1 MGILRSQLESALNFV
16 FKSYFGHPLF
26 NLKMVKGDRATWK
39 AKYFVKIGQ
48 LLDEYP
54 RIFIVG
60 ADNVRSKQMQQIRAS
75 LRGIAEILMGKNT
88 MMTKAIRAHLPNNPS
103 LEKILPFIKG
113 NVGLVFSKE
122 DPVLVRDKLLENK
135 VAAPA
140 RAGAIAPVDVI
151 VEAQNTGM
159 GPEKTNFF
167 QALNIST
174 KIAKGAIEIVSN
186 VHLIH
191 VGDKVGASEA
201 TLLQMLNVKPFSYG
215 LIVENIYDNGAVFS
229 PEILDITD
237 EQLLAKFQQGISN
250 VAAVS
255 LNIGYCTQASIP
267 HSIINGFKNVVAVAV
282 EAEIDFPQA
291 DGIKAY
297 LADPSAFA
305 VAAAPAAGGAAQ
317 ETKEE
322 EVKEESEEEESDDD
336 MGFSLF
342 D

>member
-1 MGILRSQLESALNFV
+1 
-16 FKSYFGHPLF
+16 
-26 NLKMVKGDRATWK
+26 MVKGDRAAWK
-39 AKYFVKIGQ
+39 ASYFLKIQ
-48 LLDEYP
+48 RLLEEYP

-60 ADNVRSKQMQQIRAS
+60 ADNVRSKQMQQIRVS

-88 MMTKAIRAHLPNNPS
+88 MMNKAIRGQLSNNPA
-103 LEKILPFIKG
+103 LEKLLPHIKG

-140 RAGAIAPVDVI
+140 RAGALAPVDVI

-159 GPEKTNFF
+159 GPEKTSFF

-191 VGDKVGASEA
+191 KGDKVGASEA
-201 TLLQMLNVKPFSYG
+201 TLLQMLDVKPFAYG
-215 LIVENIYDNGAVFS
+215 LIVENIYDNGAVFA
-229 PEILDITD
+229 PEVLDITD
-237 EQLLAKFQQGISN
+237 EQLLSKFQLGITN
-250 VAAVS
+250 VAAAS
-255 LNIGYCTQASIP
+255 LAIGYCTEASLP
-267 HSIINGFKNVVAVAV
+267 HTIINVFKNVLAVAV
-282 EAEIDFPQA
+282 ETDISFPEA
-291 DGIKAY
+291 DTVKAF

-305 VAAAPAAGGAAQ
+305 VAAAPEAEAAVE
-317 ETKEE
+317 ETKE

>member
-1 MGILRSQLESALNFV
+1 
-16 FKSYFGHPLF
+16 
-26 NLKMVKGDRATWK
+26 MVKGDRAQWK
-39 AKYFVKIGQ
+39 AKYFIKIQ
-48 LLDEYP
+48 RLLEEYP

-60 ADNVRSKQMQQIRAS
+60 ADNVRSKQMQQIRVS

-88 MMTKAIRAHLPNNPS
+88 MMNKAIRGQLASNPA
-103 LEKILPFIKG
+103 LEKLLPHIKG

-140 RAGAIAPVDVI
+140 RAGAIAPCDVI

-159 GPEKTNFF
+159 GPEKTSFF

-191 VGDKVGASEA
+191 AGDKVGQSEA
-201 TLLQMLNVKPFSYG
+201 TLLQMLNVMPFAYG
-215 LIVENIYDNGAVFS
+215 LVVENIYDNGAVFA
-229 PEILDITD
+229 PEVLDITD
-237 EQLLAKFQQGISN
+237 EQLLSKFQLGISN
-250 VAAVS
+250 VASVS
-255 LNIGYCTQASIP
+255 LEIGYCTQASVP
-267 HSIINGFKNVVAVAV
+267 HSIINGFKNLLAVAV
-282 EAEIDFPQA
+282 EADIDFPQA
-291 DGIKAY
+291 DAVKAY
-297 LADPSAFA
+297 LADPTAFA
-305 VAAAPAAGGAAQ
+305 VAAPVEAEAAE
-317 ETKEE
+317 ETQE

>member
-1 MGILRSQLESALNFV
+1 
-16 FKSYFGHPLF
+16 
-26 NLKMVKGDRATWK
+26 MVKGDRAQWK
-39 AKYFVKIGQ
+39 AKYFIKIQ
-48 LLDEYP
+48 RLLEEYP

-60 ADNVRSKQMQQIRAS
+60 ADNVRSKQMQQIRVS

-88 MMTKAIRAHLPNNPS
+88 MMNKAIRGQLASNPA
-103 LEKILPFIKG
+103 LEKLLPHIKG

-140 RAGAIAPVDVI
+140 RAGAIAPCDVI

-159 GPEKTNFF
+159 GPEKTSFF

-191 VGDKVGASEA
+191 AGDKVGQSEA
-201 TLLQMLNVKPFSYG
+201 TLLQMLNVMPFAYG
-215 LIVENIYDNGAVFS
+215 LVVENIYDNGAVFA
-229 PEILDITD
+229 PEVLDITD
-237 EQLLAKFQQGISN
+237 EQLLSKFQLGISN
-250 VAAVS
+250 VASVS
-255 LNIGYCTQASIP
+255 LEIGYCTQASVP
-267 HSIINGFKNVVAVAV
+267 HSIINGFKNVLAVAV
-282 EAEIDFPQA
+282 EADIDFPQA
-291 DGIKAY
+291 DAVKAY
-297 LADPSAFA
+297 LADPTAFA
-305 VAAAPAAGGAAQ
+305 VAAPVEAEAVE
-317 ETKEE
+317 ETKE

>member
-1 MGILRSQLESALNFV
+1 
-16 FKSYFGHPLF
+16 
-26 NLKMVKGDRATWK
+26 MVKGDRAEWK
-39 AKYFVKIGQ
+39 ANYFLKIQ
-48 LLDEYP
+48 RLLEEYP

-60 ADNVRSKQMQQIRAS
+60 ADNVRSKQMQQIRVS

-88 MMTKAIRAHLPNNPS
+88 MMNKAIRGQLSTNPQ
-103 LEKILPFIKG
+103 LEKLLPHIKG

-122 DPVLVRDKLLENK
+122 DPCLVRDKLLENK

-140 RAGAIAPVDVI
+140 RAGAIAPCDVI

-159 GPEKTNFF
+159 GPEKTSFF

-191 VGDKVGASEA
+191 AGDKVGQSEA
-201 TLLQMLNVKPFSYG
+201 TLLQMLNVMPFAYG
-215 LIVENIYDNGAVFS
+215 LVVENIYDNGAVFA
-229 PEILDITD
+229 PEVLDITD
-237 EQLLAKFQQGISN
+237 EQLLSKFQLGITN
-250 VAAVS
+250 VAAAS
-255 LNIGYCTQASIP
+255 LEMGYCTQASVP
-267 HSIINGFKNVVAVAV
+267 HSIINAFKNVLAVAV
-282 EAEIDFPQA
+282 ETDISFPQA
-291 DGIKAY
+291 DTVKAF

-305 VAAAPAAGGAAQ
+305 VAAAPAEAEAVE
-317 ETKEE
+317 ETKE

>member
-1 MGILRSQLESALNFV
+1 
-16 FKSYFGHPLF
+16 
-26 NLKMVKGDRATWK
+26 MVKGDRAAWK
-39 AKYFVKIGQ
+39 ASYFLKIQ
-48 LLDEYP
+48 RLLEEYP

-60 ADNVRSKQMQQIRAS
+60 ADNVRSKQMQQIRVS

-88 MMTKAIRAHLPNNPS
+88 MMNKAIRGQLANNPA
-103 LEKILPFIKG
+103 LEKLLPHIKG

-140 RAGAIAPVDVI
+140 RAGALAPVDVI

-159 GPEKTNFF
+159 GPEKTSFF

-191 VGDKVGASEA
+191 KGDKVGASEA
-201 TLLQMLNVKPFSYG
+201 TLLQMLDVKPFAYG
-215 LIVENIYDNGAVFS
+215 LIVENIYDNGAVFA
-229 PEILDITD
+229 PEVLDITD
-237 EQLLAKFQQGISN
+237 DQLLSKFQLGISN
-250 VAAVS
+250 VAAAS
-255 LNIGYCTQASIP
+255 LAIGYCTEASLP
-267 HSIINGFKNVVAVAV
+267 HTIINVFKNVLAVAV
-282 EAEIDFPQA
+282 ETDISFPEA
-291 DGIKAY
+291 DTVKAF

-305 VAAAPAAGGAAQ
+305 VAAAPAEAAVE
-317 ETKEE
+317 ETKE

>member
-1 MGILRSQLESALNFV
+1 
-16 FKSYFGHPLF
+16 
-26 NLKMVKGDRATWK
+26 MVKGDRAEWK
-39 AKYFVKIGQ
+39 AKYFVKMNR
-48 LLDEYP
+48 LLEEYP

-60 ADNVRSKQMQQIRAS
+60 ADNVRSKQMQQIRVS

-88 MMTKAIRAHLPNNPS
+88 MMNKAIRTQLSSNPA
-103 LEKILPFIKG
+103 LEKLLPHIKG

-140 RAGAIAPVDVI
+140 RAGAIAPIDVI

-159 GPEKTNFF
+159 GPEKTSFF

-174 KIAKGAIEIVSN
+174 KIAKGSIEIVSN

-191 VGDKVGASEA
+191 AGDKVGQSEA
-201 TLLQMLNVKPFSYG
+201 TLLQMLNVQPFHYG
-215 LIVENIYDNGAVFS
+215 LVVENIYDNGAVFA
-229 PEILDITD
+229 PEVLDITD
-237 EQLLAKFQQGISN
+237 EQLLGKFQLGLSN
-250 VAAVS
+250 IASVS
-255 LNIGYCTQASIP
+255 LEIGYCTQASVP
-267 HSIINGFKNVVAVAV
+267 HSIINGFKNVLAVAV
-282 EAEIDFPQA
+282 ETDISFPQA
-291 DGIKAY
+291 DTIKAY

-305 VAAAPAAGGAAQ
+305 VAAAPVQAEAAAE
-317 ETKEE
+317 ETKE
-322 EVKEESEEEESDDD
+322 EVKEESEEESDDD

>member
-1 MGILRSQLESALNFV
+1 
-16 FKSYFGHPLF
+16 
-26 NLKMVKGDRATWK
+26 MVKGDRATWK
-39 AKYFVKIGQ
+39 ASYFVKIAR
-48 LLDEYP
+48 LLEEYP

-60 ADNVRSKQMQQIRAS
+60 ADNVRSKQMQQIRVS

-88 MMTKAIRAHLPNNPS
+88 MMCKAIRGHMQNNPA
-103 LEKILPFIKG
+103 LEKLLPHIKG
-113 NVGLVFSKE
+113 NIGLVFSKE

-140 RAGAIAPVDVI
+140 RAGAIAPVDVV

-159 GPEKTNFF
+159 GPEKTSFF

-191 VGDKVGASEA
+191 AGDKVGQSEA
-201 TLLQMLNVKPFSYG
+201 TLLQMLGVKPFAYG
-215 LIVENIYDNGAVFS
+215 LVVENIYDNGAVFA

-237 EQLLAKFQQGISN
+237 DQLMAKFQLGVSN
-250 VAAVS
+250 VAAAS
-255 LNIGYCTQASIP
+255 LAMGYCTQASVP
-267 HSIINGFKNVVAVAV
+267 HSVINGFKNVLAVAV
-282 EAEIDFPQA
+282 ETDISFPIA
-291 DGIKAY
+291 DTVKAF

-305 VAAAPAAGGAAQ
+305 VAAPVEAAVE

-322 EVKEESEEEESDDD
+322 VAEESEEEESDDD

>member
-1 MGILRSQLESALNFV
+1 
-16 FKSYFGHPLF
+16 
-26 NLKMVKGDRATWK
+26 MVKGDRAEWK
-39 AKYFVKIGQ
+39 AKYFVKMNR
-48 LLDEYP
+48 LLEEYP

-60 ADNVRSKQMQQIRAS
+60 ADNVRSKQMQQIRVS

-88 MMTKAIRAHLPNNPS
+88 MMNKAIRTQLSSNPA
-103 LEKILPFIKG
+103 LEKLLPHIKG

-140 RAGAIAPVDVI
+140 RAGAIAPIDVI

-159 GPEKTNFF
+159 GPEKTSFF

-174 KIAKGAIEIVSN
+174 KIAKGSIEIVSN

-191 VGDKVGASEA
+191 AGDKVGQSEA
-201 TLLQMLNVKPFSYG
+201 TLLQMLNVQPFHYG
-215 LIVENIYDNGAVFS
+215 LVVENIYDNGAVFA
-229 PEILDITD
+229 PEVLDITD
-237 EQLLAKFQQGISN
+237 EQLLGKFQLGLSN
-250 VAAVS
+250 VASVS
-255 LNIGYCTQASIP
+255 LEIGYCTQASVP
-267 HSIINGFKNVVAVAV
+267 HSIINGFKNVLAVAV
-282 EAEIDFPQA
+282 ETDISFPQA
-291 DGIKAY
+291 DTIKAY

-305 VAAAPAAGGAAQ
+305 VVAAPVQAEAAAE
-317 ETKEE
+317 ETKE
-322 EVKEESEEEESDDD
+322 EVKEESEEESDDD

>member
-1 MGILRSQLESALNFV
+1 
-16 FKSYFGHPLF
+16 
-26 NLKMVKGDRATWK
+26 MVKGDRAQWK
-39 AKYFVKIGQ
+39 ANYFLKMNR
-48 LLDEYP
+48 LLEEYP

-60 ADNVRSKQMQQIRAS
+60 ADNVRSKQMQQIRVS

-88 MMTKAIRAHLPNNPS
+88 MMNKAIRGMIPSNPS
-103 LEKILPFIKG
+103 LEKLLPHIKG

-159 GPEKTNFF
+159 GPEKTSFF

-174 KIAKGAIEIVSN
+174 KIARGSIEIVSN

-191 VGDKVGASEA
+191 VGDKVGQSEA
-201 TLLQMLNVKPFSYG
+201 TLLQMLNVHPFHYG
-215 LIVENIYDNGAVFS
+215 LVVENIYDNGAVFA
-229 PEILDITD
+229 PEVLDITD
-237 EQLLAKFQQGISN
+237 EQLLGKFQLGVAN
-250 VAAVS
+250 VASVS
-255 LNIGYCTQASIP
+255 LAINYCTQASVP
-267 HSIINGFKNVVAVAV
+267 HSIINGFKNVLAVAV
-282 EAEIDFPQA
+282 ETDISFPQA
-291 DGIKAY
+291 DTIKAY

-305 VAAAPAAGGAAQ
+305 VAAPAQAEAAVE

-322 EVKEESEEEESDDD
+322 VEEESEEESDDD

>member
-1 MGILRSQLESALNFV
+1 
-16 FKSYFGHPLF
+16 
-26 NLKMVKGDRATWK
+26 MVKGDRAQWK
-39 AKYFVKIGQ
+39 AKYFIKIQ
-48 LLDEYP
+48 RLLEEYP

-60 ADNVRSKQMQQIRAS
+60 ADNVRSKQMQQIRVS

-88 MMTKAIRAHLPNNPS
+88 MMNKAIRGQLASNPA
-103 LEKILPFIKG
+103 LEKLLPHIKG

-140 RAGAIAPVDVI
+140 RAGAIAPCDVI

-159 GPEKTNFF
+159 GPEKTSFF

-191 VGDKVGASEA
+191 AGDKVGQSEA
-201 TLLQMLNVKPFSYG
+201 TLLQMLNVMPFAYG
-215 LIVENIYDNGAVFS
+215 LVVENIYDNGAVFA
-229 PEILDITD
+229 PEVLDITD
-237 EQLLAKFQQGISN
+237 EQLLSKFQLGISN
-250 VAAVS
+250 VASVS
-255 LNIGYCTQASIP
+255 LEIGYCTQASVP
-267 HSIINGFKNVVAVAV
+267 HSIINGFKNLLAVAV
-282 EAEIDFPQA
+282 EADIDFPQA
-291 DGIKAY
+291 DAVKAY
-297 LADPSAFA
+297 LADPTAFA
-305 VAAAPAAGGAAQ
+305 VAAPVEAEAVE
-317 ETKEE
+317 ETQE

>member
-1 MGILRSQLESALNFV
+1 
-16 FKSYFGHPLF
+16 
-26 NLKMVKGDRATWK
+26 MVKGDRAAWK
-39 AKYFVKIGQ
+39 ASYFLKIQ
-48 LLDEYP
+48 RLLEEYP

-60 ADNVRSKQMQQIRAS
+60 ADNVRSKQMQQIRVS

-88 MMTKAIRAHLPNNPS
+88 MMNKAIRGQLSNNPA
-103 LEKILPFIKG
+103 LEKLLPHIKG

-140 RAGAIAPVDVI
+140 RAGALAPVDVI

-159 GPEKTNFF
+159 GPEKTSFF

-191 VGDKVGASEA
+191 KGDKVGASEA
-201 TLLQMLNVKPFSYG
+201 TLLQMLDVKPFAYG
-215 LIVENIYDNGAVFS
+215 LIVENIYDNGAVFA
-229 PEILDITD
+229 PEVLDITD
-237 EQLLAKFQQGISN
+237 DQLLSKFQLGISN
-250 VAAVS
+250 VAAAS
-255 LNIGYCTQASIP
+255 LAIGYCTEASLP
-267 HSIINGFKNVVAVAV
+267 HTIINVFKNVLAVAV
-282 EAEIDFPQA
+282 ETDISFPEA
-291 DGIKAY
+291 DTVKAF

-305 VAAAPAAGGAAQ
+305 VAAAPAEAAVE
-317 ETKEE
+317 ETKE

>member
-1 MGILRSQLESALNFV
+1 
-16 FKSYFGHPLF
+16 
-26 NLKMVKGDRATWK
+26 MVKGDRATWK
-39 AKYFVKIGQ
+39 ANYFVKLAR

-60 ADNVRSKQMQQIRAS
+60 ADNVRSKQMQQIRHS
-75 LRGIAEILMGKNT
+75 LRGMAEILMGKNT
-88 MMTKAIRAHLPNNPS
+88 MMCKAIRAHLGTNPS
-103 LEKILPFIKG
+103 LEKLLPHIKG

-140 RAGAIAPVDVI
+140 RAGAIAPIDVY

-159 GPEKTNFF
+159 GPEKTSFF

-174 KIAKGAIEIVSN
+174 KIAKGSIEIVSR
-186 VHLIH
+186 VHL
-191 VGDKVGASEA
+191 VKKDEKVGASEA
-201 TLLQMLNVKPFSYG
+201 TLLQMLNVKPFAYG
-215 LIVENIYDNGAVFS
+215 LVVENIYDNGAVFA

-237 EQLLAKFQQGISN
+237 EQLLAKFQAGCTN
-250 VAAVS
+250 VAAAS
-255 LNIGYCTQASIP
+255 LGLGYCTQASVP
-267 HSIINGFKNVVAVAV
+267 HSILNGFKNVLAVAV
-282 EAEIDFPQA
+282 EADIDFPQA
-291 DGIKAY
+291 DAVKAF
-297 LADPSAFA
+297 LADPTAFA
-305 VAAAPAAGGAAQ
+305 VAAAPAAAAAAE
-317 ETKEE
+317 ETKE

>member
-1 MGILRSQLESALNFV
+1 
-16 FKSYFGHPLF
+16 
-26 NLKMVKGDRATWK
+26 MVKGDRAEWK
-39 AKYFVKIGQ
+39 AKYFVKMNR
-48 LLDEYP
+48 LLEEYP

-60 ADNVRSKQMQQIRAS
+60 ADNVRSKQMQQIRVS

-88 MMTKAIRAHLPNNPS
+88 MMNKAIRTQLSSNPA
-103 LEKILPFIKG
+103 LEKLLPHIKG

-140 RAGAIAPVDVI
+140 RAGAIAPIDVI

-159 GPEKTNFF
+159 GPEKTSFF

-174 KIAKGAIEIVSN
+174 KIAKGSIEIVSN

-191 VGDKVGASEA
+191 AGDKVGPSEA
-201 TLLQMLNVKPFSYG
+201 TLLQMLNVQPFHYG
-215 LIVENIYDNGAVFS
+215 LVVENIYDNGAVFA
-229 PEILDITD
+229 PEVLDITD
-237 EQLLAKFQQGISN
+237 EQLLGKFQLGLSN
-250 VAAVS
+250 VASVS
-255 LNIGYCTQASIP
+255 LEIGYCTQASVP
-267 HSIINGFKNVVAVAV
+267 HSIINGFKNVLAVAV
-282 EAEIDFPQA
+282 ETDISFPQA
-291 DGIKAY
+291 DTIKAY

-305 VAAAPAAGGAAQ
+305 VAAAPVQAEAAAE
-317 ETKEE
+317 ETKE
-322 EVKEESEEEESDDD
+322 EVKEESEEESDDD

>member
-1 MGILRSQLESALNFV
+1 
-16 FKSYFGHPLF
+16 
-26 NLKMVKGDRATWK
+26 MVKGDRATWK
-39 AKYFVKIGQ
+39 AKYFVKIQ
-48 LLDEYP
+48 RLLEEYP

-60 ADNVRSKQMQQIRAS
+60 ADNVRSKQMQQIRVS

-88 MMTKAIRAHLPNNPS
+88 MMNKAIRGQIANNPA
-103 LEKILPFIKG
+103 LEKLLPHIKG

-140 RAGAIAPVDVI
+140 RAGAIAPCDVI

-159 GPEKTNFF
+159 GPEKTSFF

-191 VGDKVGASEA
+191 AGDKVGQSEA
-201 TLLQMLNVKPFSYG
+201 TLLQMLGVMPFAYG
-215 LIVENIYDNGAVFS
+215 LVVENIYDNGAVFA
-229 PEILDITD
+229 PEVLDITD
-237 EQLLAKFQQGISN
+237 EQLLSKFQLGISN

-255 LNIGYCTQASIP
+255 LQIGYCTQASVP
-267 HSIINGFKNVVAVAV
+267 HSIINGFKNVLAVAV
-282 EAEIDFPQA
+282 ETDISFPQA
-291 DGIKAY
+291 DTVKAY

-305 VAAAPAAGGAAQ
+305 VAAAPAEEVVE
-317 ETKEE
+317 ETKE